1 VCRQDKVEKNRLLCY
16 VTHILMILHG
26 NFLGVRQMKKNN
38 KEVSWLVGGVLA
50 VFMLVGSA
58 NVLADDPME
67 DWNRDVLSFNDG
79 LDDYFLKPVSQGYQW
94 IMPEFADTGISNFFS
109 NLSDIGVFVN
119 DIFQLKLEQGGADFG
134 RFLVNSTVGVGG
146 FIDVATMID
155 LPKHKEDFGQTLA
168 FWGVPSGPY
177 MVVPLFGSSTPRG
190 VVGAIGDIALHP
202 LSYIGVPGA
211 SFGAGALNAVD
222 VSADNLNTRKIAEE
236 AALDRYS
243 FLKDAYLQ
251 KRQYLVTDGD
261 IPDDFEVLIDME

>member
-1 VCRQDKVEKNRLLCY
+1 MIAQLL
-16 VTHILMILHG
+16 VT
-26 NFLGVRQMKKNN
+26 KKNN
-38 KEVSWLVGGVLA
+38 KDVSWLAGGVLA

-58 NVLADDPME
+58 NVSADDPME

-146 FIDVATMID
+146 FVDVATMID

-211 SFGAGALNAVD
+211 SFGAGALNAVHLKSSGRGPFTKID
-222 VSADNLNTRKIAEE
+222 FMVILVSRQIASTPAAMPRMRASRYFGSISDAIQNRSQSMRCTR
-236 AALDRYS
+236 
-243 FLKDAYLQ
+243 
-251 KRQYLVTDGD
+251 
-261 IPDDFEVLIDME
+261 